1 MSNGGPGFRVALVTG
16 MSGAGRSTA
25 ARALEDTGWFVID
38 NLPPALITQAI
49 ELARANA
56 QIDRLAVVVDARG
69 RAFFSALA
77 EVMGVLPSLDVDV
90 RTLFLEASD
99 EALVRRFESSRRPH
113 PLQGHQRIIDGLV
126 AERELLG
133 GIRAQADVVI
143 DTTNLNVHDLRRKVE
158 AAFPDDQSAQ
168 VHATVMSFGFKYGI
182 PVDAD
187 VVGDARFLPNPHW
200 DESMRDRTGQD
211 AQVSAFVLGQA
222 GADAFLDT
230 FASLVLLTADGY
242 VTEGKRY
249 VTVAIG
255 CTGGKHRS
263 VALAEALGA
272 RLQAA
277 GIPTLTFHRDLGRE

>member
-1 MSNGGPGFRVALVTG
+1 
-16 MSGAGRSTA
+16 
-25 ARALEDTGWFVID
+25 
-38 NLPPALITQAI
+38 
-49 ELARANA
+49 
-56 QIDRLAVVVDARG
+56 
-69 RAFFSALA
+69 
-77 EVMGVLPSLDVDV
+77 
-90 RTLFLEASD
+90 
-99 EALVRRFESSRRPH
+99 
-113 PLQGHQRIIDGLV
+113 
-126 AERELLG
+126 
-133 GIRAQADVVI
+133 
-143 DTTNLNVHDLRRKVE
+143 
-158 AAFPDDQSAQ
+158 
-168 VHATVMSFGFKYGI
+168 MSFGFKYGI